1 MYRHLLIATDGSP
14 LANKAV
20 EQGLSI
26 AKVFNAKV
34 TIVTVTEPWMMSAPG
49 EVAVVFPL
57 EEYEKAAASNASKI
71 LKDAS
76 TAGTKYGIACETV
89 HVNCRCRQ
97 GERLRSDRDVIA
109 WTPGADAARARQSGQ
124 PCGDAQYDI
133 GTHLPI
139 KLPELEFVSKEQ
151 AS

>member
-26 AKVFNAKV
+26 AKAFNAKV

-76 TAGTKYGIACETV
+76 TVGTKYGIACETV
-89 HVNCRCRQ
+89 HVKDQFPAEGIVDVAKAKGCDLIVMSSHGHR
-97 GERLRSDRDVIA
+97 GLMRLVLGS
-109 WTPGADAARARQSGQ
+109 
-124 PCGDAQYDI
+124 
-133 GTHLPI
+133 H
-139 KLPELEFVSKEQ
+139 F
-151 AS
+151 

>member
-76 TAGTKYGIACETV
+76 TAGTKYGIA
-89 HVNCRCRQ
+89 
-97 GERLRSDRDVIA
+97 
-109 WTPGADAARARQSGQ
+109 
-124 PCGDAQYDI
+124 
-133 GTHLPI
+133 
-139 KLPELEFVSKEQ
+139 
-151 AS
+151 